1 MKLIYQNK
9 EIELTEC
16 KSFFSRLKGFMFQKN
31 INKALLFNHCNSVHT
46 FFMKEKI
53 DIILC
58 DKKNKILYYYQAVQ
72 PNHIILPKKNVH
84 RVYELPAYYYNIQI
98 QEKMEVKE

>member
-9 EIELTEC
+9 EIELVEC

-31 INKALLFNHCNSVHT
+31 INKALLFNRCSSVHT

-58 DKKNKILYYYQAVQ
+58 DKNNKILYYYPEVQ
-72 PNHIILPKKNVH
+72 PNHVILPKKNVY
-84 RVYELPAYYYNIQI
+84 RVYELPIYYYNIQI
-98 QEKMEVKE
+98 QDELEVKE